1 MKLVNIHKRYFFL
14 ILFGIGMQNIQAQE
28 WTLNQCIDSA
38 LVHNKKLKID
48 ANNILLAKE
57 KQKEVTA
64 NLIPKL
70 SASFDYKYY
79 FDLPTQLMPAKA
91 FNPTAPYWQFNAAQ
105 FGVPHNMNAN
115 IQIGMPLY
123 NAQVYGGIKT
133 TKIASKLREIQ
144 YQKSKEEIYISIS
157 NIYYNAQIIKNQIIF
172 IGKNIKNSSKLL
184 KNLKLLKKQ
193 KLVTGT
199 DVKKI
204 DLQVKQL
211 ETQKQLLLNKYNQII
226 NGLRIGMGVLEN
238 NLEVSSTINYKELA
252 QYSKNKITD
261 IKLVETKSALT
272 DSEIKTLKKGRIPT
286 VSLYGSYGKIGYGYD
301 KKPNDFLDF
310 YDVSFVGLKIN
321 IPVFD
326 LSRKHKIKQ
335 KKIEKENTELQLSLL
350 KEQNTIEIETA
361 QKQVA
366 ISKKTIDN
374 TVDQITIAQSIYD
387 NTLLQHKE
395 DTTSLTDVLLADNN
409 LRTAQQNY
417 LQAVVNYLKANLELK
432 KVTGNILN

>member
-1 MKLVNIHKRYFFL
+1 MKLVNIHKRYVFL
-14 ILFGIGMQNIQAQE
+14 FLLGVGIQQLQAQE

-57 KQKEVTA
+57 KQKEISS
-64 NLIPKL
+64 NLLPKV
-70 SASFDYKYY
+70 SATFDYKYY

-91 FNPTAPYWQFNAAQ
+91 FNPAAPDWQFNAAQ
-105 FGVPHNMNAN
+105 FGVPHNINTN
-115 IQIGMPLY
+115 IQFGVPLY

-133 TKIASKLREIQ
+133 TKIASKLREVQ
-144 YQKSKEEIYISIS
+144 YQKSKEEIYVTIS
-157 NIYYNAQIIKNQIIF
+157 NMYYNAQIIKNQLQF
-172 IGKNIKNSSKLL
+172 VESNIKNASKLL
-184 KNLKLLKKQ
+184 DNLTLLKEQ

-211 ETQKQLLLNKYNQII
+211 QTQKQLLLSKYSQVI
-226 NGLRIGMGVLEN
+226 NGLQISMGVSKKN
-238 NLEVSSTINYKELA
+238 ITVSSTINYKELA
-252 QYSKNKITD
+252 QYTKNKITD
-261 IKLVETKSALT
+261 IELVETKSALN
-272 DSEIKTLKKGRIPT
+272 DSEIKTLKKGKLPT
-286 VSLYGSYGKIGYGYD
+286 ISLYGSYGKIGYGYD
-301 KKPNDFLDF
+301 VKPNDFLDF

-350 KEQNTIEIETA
+350 KEQNNIEIETA

-366 ISKKTIDN
+366 VTKNTIDN
-374 TVDQITIAQSIYD
+374 TIEQINIAQSIYN

-395 DTTSLTDVLLADNN
+395 DTASLTEVLLADNN
-409 LRTAQQNY
+409 LKMAQQNY
-417 LQAVVNYLKANLELK
+417 LQAIVDYLKADLELK